1 MGEANTKRDNTVPA
15 NRSKVKKKKKKIK
28 KKTSLIEKSYETEA

>member
-15 NRSKVKKKKKKIK
+15 NRSKVKNKNKKLKRKHH
-28 KKTSLIEKSYETEA
+28 

>member
-15 NRSKVKKKKKKIK
+15 NRSKVKKKKKIK

>member
-15 NRSKVKKKKKKIK
+15 NRSKVKKKKKKLK
-28 KKTSLIEKSYETEA
+28 RKHH